1 MIARLAERA
10 VAAAEGLLALALA
23 AVVAMV
29 FGNVVL
35 RYLFDSGIAASEEL
49 SRFLFVWLVFLGA
62 VAVARRGGHLGF
74 DLVARALPPAGRRA
88 CRIAS
93 DALVVLCCGVLFAG
107 AWSQTLLNLGNAAPV
122 SGVPLGWSYAAAVA
136 AAAGLGLAA
145 AADLFA
151 ALRGRDPPPPPAGRD
166 AEPGA

>member
-10 VAAAEGLLALALA
+10 MAAVEGLLALALA

-74 DLVARALPPAGRRA
+74 DLVARALPPAGQRA

-93 DALVVLCCGVLFAG
+93 DALVVVCCGVLLAG

-136 AAAGLGLAA
+136 AALGLGLTA
-145 AADLFA
+145 AADLVA
-151 ALRGRDPPPPPAGRD
+151 ALRGREPPPPPAGRD